1 MMTDKLLFRKQ
12 ALKMRS
18 ELFSSAEEKKA
29 ADFKIFEN
37 LKESR
42 LIGKAELVLTYVS
55 YRDETDTLK
64 LIEYLLAEGKTVAVP
79 RCRKQGQMDFFKIK
93 SLGDLKPS
101 SMGIPEPEY
110 DERYLVRDF
119 TGALCIVPGT
129 AFDLKGNRTGYGG
142 GYYDRFL
149 SREKDVTPAGIC
161 YSPLIFDVVPS
172 EPHDISVDYIITEKG
187 IINING

>member
-1 MMTDKLLFRKQ
+1 MMNDKLLFRKQ
-12 ALKMRS
+12 ALKTRS
-18 ELFSSAEEKKA
+18 GLFQTLEEKKE
-29 ADFKIFEN
+29 ADRKIFEN
-37 LKESR
+37 LIGSG
-42 LIGKAELVLTYVS
+42 LIGKADLVLTYVS

-64 LIEYLLAEGKTVAVP
+64 LLEYLLAEGKATAVP
-79 RCRKQGQMDFFKIK
+79 RCRKQGQMDFFLIK
-93 SLGDLKPS
+93 SFDDLKPS
-101 SMGIPEPEY
+101 FMGIPEPEY
-110 DERYLVRDF
+110 DVTRLVHDF

-161 YSPLIFDVVPS
+161 YSPLVFDTVPS